1 MVTLTKSQLL
11 LYLDNQA
18 FSNTFQQR
26 LYNIYNWENHYQHL
40 TVWFP
45 TPWEWSCKRNKLHAY
60 HPASQDCVSSLHWL
74 HRYPA
79 ELCMLHLSF
88 VLVHIGLFI
97 NHQSSLITTIIFILW
112 LFCFFLFF
120 FVVYL
125 NLQSW
130 LYIISSPCWTKNT
143 YL

>member
-26 LYNIYNWENHYQHL
+26 VYNIYNWENHYQHL

-45 TPWEWSCKRNKLHAY
+45 TPWEWSCKRNKLHVY
-60 HPASQDCVSSLHWL
+60 HPASQDCVSSLHWP

-79 ELCMLHLSF
+79 ELCMLHFSF

-97 NHQSSLITTIIFILW
+97 NHQSWLITTIIFIIW

-120 FVVYL
+120 FVIYL